1 MYLIV
6 SAGKLYHYSLNWGN
20 LSVWKLLQR
29 GDFSVWDIL
38 GQVPFFF
45 INLQVLVKDRGRTLQ
60 NLYMNCRLKKNDE
73 QGREILSLEPQHKN
87 DLES

>member
-20 LSVWKLLQR
+20 LSVWNLLPR

-45 INLQVLVKDRGRTLQ
+45 IKPPGVGKGQRQNITKFVHELQVE
-60 NLYMNCRLKKNDE
+60 KNDE